1 MPESSPSHL
10 PPPPRCRMPVIP
22 ADSRTSPP
30 SHPPPH
36 LLPDPSPMCFQPWSR
51 LSSLIGLPVPA
62 ETPESALQKWSS
74 AVSLD
79 LSPFCSE
86 PSRGLISEAPKSYGF
101 PSTAHTLSLLVWPP
115 PIFCIQC
122 THARAHTHSHTHTEH
137 THSHTFTHSH
147 AHTHTA

>member
-122 THARAHTHSHTHTEH
+122 MHARAHTHSH